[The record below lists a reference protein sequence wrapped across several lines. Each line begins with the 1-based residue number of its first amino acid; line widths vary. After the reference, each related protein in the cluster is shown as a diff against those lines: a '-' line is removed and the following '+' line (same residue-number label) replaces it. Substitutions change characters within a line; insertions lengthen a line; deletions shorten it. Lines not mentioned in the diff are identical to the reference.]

1 VVYYL
6 FFPGLS
12 GISHLEDVVL
22 KFLSL
27 RILILCI
34 LLPPVL
40 YIFSVQ
46 SIERH
51 LKGRYANE
59 IEDFYLEDTR
69 PLFEGSIRLKDAI
82 NNNINRYIQSK
93 ALIALG
99 VKVAITVTSKQ
110 NTILYPAVVD
120 AKEASLLPNDAMKIA
135 SDNYKLM
142 NEGLVVNVDLVL
154 EHNTLLT
161 NAILGF
167 FIFASILVLSF
178 YYWTGVKKAGQE
190 EMEKNSELFRLKEV
204 EINHADNLKALMKD
218 KKNLISEIKKIKK
231 QLKKETIKAS
241 KNEDEMIKASKN
253 EDEMIKEIV
262 ALEEKVHNKINFLN
276 ERQEEID
283 ALKEKIKLFEK
294 EARKESK
301 QKTKVYNSVRKRLK
315 TLYKNISIDKRAI
328 IGFLDLT
335 EDMKI
340 KSEEIIHKLNENPK
354 LVPIKRKVFSKKG
367 RATVQEVIF
376 AYNGRLYFRATKNSR
391 IEILT
396 IGTKNTQAKDL
407 EYLDSI

>member
-1 VVYYL
+1 
-6 FFPGLS
+6 
-12 GISHLEDVVL
+12 L

-46 SIERH
+46 SIEKH
-51 LKGRYANE
+51 LKGRYTNE

-82 NNNINRYIQSK
+82 NNNINRYLQSK

-110 NTILYPAVVD
+110 NRILYPAVVD
-120 AKEASLLPNDAMKIA
+120 PKEASLLPNNAMQIA
-135 SDNYKLM
+135 SDNYELM

-178 YYWTGVKKAGQE
+178 YYWTGVKKARQE

-218 KKNLISEIKKIKK
+218 KKNLISEIKKTKK
-231 QLKKETIKAS
+231 QLKKDKVKTR
-241 KNEDEMIKASKN
+241 KN

-262 ALEEKVHNKINFLN
+262 VLEDKINNKINILN

-294 EARKESK
+294 EVRKESK
-301 QKTKVYNSVRKRLK
+301 QKTKIYNSARKRFK
-315 TLYKNISIDKRAI
+315 ALYKNISIDKKAI

-354 LVPIKRKVFSKKG
+354 IVPIKRKVFSKKG

-376 AYNGRLYFRATKNSR
+376 SYNGRLYFRATKNSR

-396 IGTKNTQAKDL
+396 IGTKNTQIKDL
-407 EYLDSI
+407 EYLDKV

>member
-1 VVYYL
+1 M
-6 FFPGLS
+6 
-12 GISHLEDVVL
+12 

-154 EHNTLLT
+154 EHNSLLT

-367 RATVQEVIF
+367 RSTVQEVIF

>member
-1 VVYYL
+1 MKY
-6 FFPGLS
+6 
-12 GISHLEDVVL
+12 
-22 KFLSL
+22 LSL
-27 RILILCI
+27 KILILCI

-46 SIERH
+46 SLERH
-51 LKGRYANE
+51 LKSRYANE
-59 IEDFYLEDTR
+59 IEDSYLEDTR
-69 PLFEGSIRLKDAI
+69 PLFEGSIRLQDAI
-82 NNNINRYIQSK
+82 NSNINRYLQSK
-93 ALIALG
+93 ALIPLG

-110 NTILYPAVVD
+110 NRILYPAVVD
-120 AKEASLLPNDAMKIA
+120 AKEASLLPNDAMQIA

-142 NEGLVVNVDLVL
+142 NEGLAVNVDLVL

-167 FIFASILVLSF
+167 YIFASILVLSF
-178 YYWTGVKKAGQE
+178 YYWTGVKKARQE
-190 EMEKNSELFRLKEV
+190 ETEKNSELYRLKEI
-204 EINHADNLKALMKD
+204 EINHADNLKNLMKD

-231 QLKKETIKAS
+231 QLKKENINAR
-241 KNEDEMIKASKN
+241 KN

-262 ALEEKVHNKINFLN
+262 ALEEKINNKISLLN
-276 ERQEEID
+276 DRQEEID

-301 QKTKVYNSVRKRLK
+301 QKTKIYNSVRKRFK

-367 RATVQEVIF
+367 RTTVQEVIF
-376 AYNGRLYFRATKNSR
+376 AYNGRLYFRASKNSR
-391 IEILT
+391 IEVLT
-396 IGTKNTQAKDL
+396 IGTKNTQIKDL
-407 EYLDSI
+407 EYLDNV

>member
-1 VVYYL
+1 M
-6 FFPGLS
+6 
-12 GISHLEDVVL
+12 

-46 SIERH
+46 SIEKH
-51 LKGRYANE
+51 LKGRYTNE

-82 NNNINRYIQSK
+82 NNNINRYLQSK

-110 NTILYPAVVD
+110 NRILYPAVVD
-120 AKEASLLPNDAMKIA
+120 PKEASLLPNNAMQIA
-135 SDNYKLM
+135 SDNYELM

-178 YYWTGVKKAGQE
+178 YYWTGVKKARQE

-218 KKNLISEIKKIKK
+218 KKNLISEIKKTKK
-231 QLKKETIKAS
+231 QLKKDKVKTR
-241 KNEDEMIKASKN
+241 KN

-262 ALEEKVHNKINFLN
+262 VLEDKINNKISILN

-294 EARKESK
+294 EVRKESK
-301 QKTKVYNSVRKRLK
+301 QKTKIYNSARKRFK
-315 TLYKNISIDKRAI
+315 TIYKNISIDKKAI

-340 KSEEIIHKLNENPK
+340 KSEEVIHKLNENPK
-354 LVPIKRKVFSKKG
+354 IVPIKRKVFSKKG

-396 IGTKNTQAKDL
+396 IGTKNTQIKDL
-407 EYLDSI
+407 EYLDKIV

>member
-1 VVYYL
+1 M
-6 FFPGLS
+6 
-12 GISHLEDVVL
+12 

-46 SIERH
+46 SIEKH
-51 LKGRYANE
+51 LKGRYTNE

-82 NNNINRYIQSK
+82 NNNINRYLQSK

-110 NTILYPAVVD
+110 NRILYPAVVD
-120 AKEASLLPNDAMKIA
+120 PKEASLLPNNAMQIA
-135 SDNYKLM
+135 SDNYELM

-178 YYWTGVKKAGQE
+178 YYWTGVKKARQE

-218 KKNLISEIKKIKK
+218 KKNLISEIKKTKK
-231 QLKKETIKAS
+231 QLKKDKVKTR
-241 KNEDEMIKASKN
+241 KN

-262 ALEEKVHNKINFLN
+262 VLEDKINNKINMLN

-294 EARKESK
+294 EVRKESK
-301 QKTKVYNSVRKRLK
+301 QKTKIYNSARKRFK
-315 TLYKNISIDKRAI
+315 ALYKNISIDKKAI

-335 EDMKI
+335 E
-340 KSEEIIHKLNENPK
+340 
-354 LVPIKRKVFSKKG
+354 
-367 RATVQEVIF
+367 
-376 AYNGRLYFRATKNSR
+376 
-391 IEILT
+391 
-396 IGTKNTQAKDL
+396 
-407 EYLDSI
+407 

>member
-1 VVYYL
+1 M
-6 FFPGLS
+6 
-12 GISHLEDVVL
+12 

-120 AKEASLLPNDAMKIA
+120 AKEASLLPNDAMEIA

-161 NAILGF
+161 NTILGF

>member
-1 VVYYL
+1 MIC
-6 FFPGLS
+6 GLS
-12 GISHLEDVVL
+12 DVFPRLIQPKDVDL

-27 RILILCI
+27 KILILCI

-46 SIERH
+46 SVERH
-51 LKGRYANE
+51 LRNRFANE
-59 IEDFYLEDTR
+59 IEDIYLGNTR
-69 PLFEGSIRLKDAI
+69 SLFEGSVRLKDAI
-82 NNNINRYIQSK
+82 NRNINRYLQGK
-93 ALIALG
+93 ALIPLG
-99 VKVAITVTSKQ
+99 VKVTITVTSKQ

-120 AKEASLLPNDAMKIA
+120 DKDVSLLPNDSMQIA

-142 NEGLVVNVDLVL
+142 NEGLAVNVDLVV

-161 NAILGF
+161 NGILGF
-167 FIFASILVLSF
+167 YIFASILVLSF
-178 YYWTGVKKAGQE
+178 YYWRGVKKTREA
-190 EMEKNSELFRLKEV
+190 EMEKDSEIFRLKEI
-204 EINHADNLKALMKD
+204 ELNRSDNLKALMKD
-218 KKNLISEIKKIKK
+218 KKILISEIKKIEK
-231 QLKKETIKAS
+231 QLKKEKI
-241 KNEDEMIKASKN
+241 NASKN

-262 ALEEKVHNKINFLN
+262 ALEEKINKKIGLLN

-294 EARKESK
+294 EIRKESK
-301 QKTKVYNSVRKRLK
+301 QKTKIYNSTLKRFK

-328 IGFLDLT
+328 IGFIDLT

-354 LVPIKRKVFSKKG
+354 LVPIKRKVFGKKS
-367 RATVQEVIF
+367 RAAVQEVIF
-376 AYNGRLYFRATKNSR
+376 SYNGRLYFRATKQGM

-396 IGTKNTQAKDL
+396 IGTKNTQTKDL

>member
-1 VVYYL
+1 
-6 FFPGLS
+6 
-12 GISHLEDVVL
+12 L

-27 RILILCI
+27 KIMILCI

-46 SIERH
+46 SVERH
-51 LKGRYANE
+51 LKNRFANE
-59 IEDFYLEDTR
+59 IEDIYLGNTR
-69 PLFEGSIRLKDAI
+69 SLFEGSVRLKDAI
-82 NNNINRYIQSK
+82 NRNINRYLQSK
-93 ALIALG
+93 ALIPLG
-99 VKVAITVTSKQ
+99 VKVTITVTSKQ

-120 AKEASLLPNDAMKIA
+120 DKDVSLLPNDSMQIA

-142 NEGLVVNVDLVL
+142 NEGLAVNVDLVV

-161 NAILGF
+161 NGILGF
-167 FIFASILVLSF
+167 YIFASILVLSF
-178 YYWTGVKKAGQE
+178 YYWRGVKKTREA
-190 EMEKNSELFRLKEV
+190 EMEKDSEIFRLKEI
-204 EINHADNLKALMKD
+204 ELNRSDNLKALMKD
-218 KKNLISEIKKIKK
+218 KKILISEIKKIEK
-231 QLKKETIKAS
+231 QLKKEKINAS
-241 KNEDEMIKASKN
+241 KNEE
-253 EDEMIKEIV
+253 EMIKEIV
-262 ALEEKVHNKINFLN
+262 ALEEKINKKIGLLN

-294 EARKESK
+294 EIRKESK
-301 QKTKVYNSVRKRLK
+301 QKTKIYNSTLKRFK

-328 IGFLDLT
+328 IGFIDLT

-354 LVPIKRKVFSKKG
+354 LVPIKRKVFSKKSRG
-367 RATVQEVIF
+367 AVQEVIF
-376 AYNGRLYFRATKNSR
+376 SYNGRLYFRPTKQGM

-396 IGTKNTQAKDL
+396 IGTKNTQTKDL

>member
-1 VVYYL
+1 
-6 FFPGLS
+6 
-12 GISHLEDVVL
+12 
-22 KFLSL
+22 
-27 RILILCI
+27 
-34 LLPPVL
+34 
-40 YIFSVQ
+40 
-46 SIERH
+46 
-51 LKGRYANE
+51 
-59 IEDFYLEDTR
+59 
-69 PLFEGSIRLKDAI
+69 
-82 NNNINRYIQSK
+82 
-93 ALIALG
+93 
-99 VKVAITVTSKQ
+99 
-110 NTILYPAVVD
+110 
-120 AKEASLLPNDAMKIA
+120 
-135 SDNYKLM
+135 
-142 NEGLVVNVDLVL
+142 
-154 EHNTLLT
+154 
-161 NAILGF
+161 
-167 FIFASILVLSF
+167 
-178 YYWTGVKKAGQE
+178 
-190 EMEKNSELFRLKEV
+190 
-204 EINHADNLKALMKD
+204 MKD

-276 ERQEEID
+276 ERQKEID

-367 RATVQEVIF
+367 RSTVQEVIF

>member
-1 VVYYL
+1 M
-6 FFPGLS
+6 
-12 GISHLEDVVL
+12 

-120 AKEASLLPNDAMKIA
+120 AKEASLLPNDAMEIA

-154 EHNTLLT
+154 EHNSLLT

>member
-1 VVYYL
+1 M
-6 FFPGLS
+6 
-12 GISHLEDVVL
+12 

-27 RILILCI
+27 KILILCI

-46 SIERH
+46 SVERH
-51 LKGRYANE
+51 LRNRFANE
-59 IEDFYLEDTR
+59 IEDIYLGNTR
-69 PLFEGSIRLKDAI
+69 SLFEGSVRLKDAI
-82 NNNINRYIQSK
+82 NRNINRYLQSK
-93 ALIALG
+93 ALIPLG
-99 VKVAITVTSKQ
+99 VKVTISVTSKQ

-120 AKEASLLPNDAMKIA
+120 EKDVSLLPNDSMQIA

-142 NEGLVVNVDLVL
+142 NEGLAVNVDLVV

-161 NAILGF
+161 NGILGF
-167 FIFASILVLSF
+167 YIFASILVLSF
-178 YYWTGVKKAGQE
+178 YYWRGVKKTREA
-190 EMEKNSELFRLKEV
+190 EMEKDSEIFRLKEI
-204 EINHADNLKALMKD
+204 ELNRSDNLKALMKD
-218 KKNLISEIKKIKK
+218 KKILISEIKKIEK
-231 QLKKETIKAS
+231 QLKKEKI
-241 KNEDEMIKASKN
+241 NASKN

-262 ALEEKVHNKINFLN
+262 ALEEKINKKIGLLN

-294 EARKESK
+294 EIRKESK
-301 QKTKVYNSVRKRLK
+301 QKTKIYNSTLKRFK

-328 IGFLDLT
+328 IGFIDLT

-354 LVPIKRKVFSKKG
+354 LVPIKRKVFSKKS
-367 RATVQEVIF
+367 RAAVQEVIF
-376 AYNGRLYFRATKNSR
+376 SYNGRLYFRATKQGM

-396 IGTKNTQAKDL
+396 IGTKNTQTKDL

>member
-1 VVYYL
+1 M
-6 FFPGLS
+6 
-12 GISHLEDVVL
+12 

-120 AKEASLLPNDAMKIA
+120 AKEASLLPNDAMEIA

-154 EHNTLLT
+154 EHNSLLT

-367 RATVQEVIF
+367 RSTVQEVIF

>member
-1 VVYYL
+1 M
-6 FFPGLS
+6 
-12 GISHLEDVVL
+12 

-46 SIERH
+46 SLEKH
-51 LKGRYANE
+51 LKSRYATE
-59 IEDFYLEDTR
+59 IEDSYLKDTR
-69 PLFEGSIRLKDAI
+69 PLLEGSIRLQDAI
-82 NNNINRYIQSK
+82 NSNINRYLQSK
-93 ALIALG
+93 TLIPLG

-110 NTILYPAVVD
+110 NRILYPAVVD
-120 AKEASLLPNDAMKIA
+120 ANETTLLPNDAMQIA

-142 NEGLVVNVDLVL
+142 NEGLKVNVDLVL

-167 FIFASILVLSF
+167 YIFASILVLSF
-178 YYWTGVKKAGQE
+178 YYWTGVKKARQE
-190 EMEKNSELFRLKEV
+190 EMEKNSELYRLKEV
-204 EINHADNLKALMKD
+204 ELNRADNLKDLMKD

-231 QLKKETIKAS
+231 QLKKENIKAR
-241 KNEDEMIKASKN
+241 KN

-262 ALEEKVHNKINFLN
+262 ALEEKIHNKIYLLN

-301 QKTKVYNSVRKRLK
+301 QKAKVYNTVRKRFK
-315 TLYKNISIDKRAI
+315 TLYKNISIEKRAI
-328 IGFLDLT
+328 IGYLDLT

-340 KSEEIIHKLNENPK
+340 KSEEIIHKLNENSK

-376 AYNGRLYFRATKNSR
+376 AYNGRLYFRASKNSR

-396 IGTKNTQAKDL
+396 IGTKNTQSRDL
-407 EYLDSI
+407 EYLDGI

>member
-1 VVYYL
+1 
-6 FFPGLS
+6 
-12 GISHLEDVVL
+12 L

-27 RILILCI
+27 KILILCI

-59 IEDFYLEDTR
+59 IKDFYLKDTR
-69 PLFEGSIRLKDAI
+69 PLFEGSLRLKDAI
-82 NNNINRYIQSK
+82 NRNINRYLQSK
-93 ALIALG
+93 ALIPLG

-110 NTILYPAVVD
+110 NTILYPVVVD
-120 AKEASLLPNDAMKIA
+120 TKETSLLPNDAMKIA

-167 FIFASILVLSF
+167 YIFASIFVLSF
-178 YYWTGVKKAGQE
+178 YYWTGLKKTRQE

-204 EINHADNLKALMKD
+204 ETKHADNLKALMKD
-218 KKNLISEIKKIKK
+218 KKNLISEIKNIKK
-231 QLKKETIKAS
+231 QLKKEKIKAR
-241 KNEDEMIKASKN
+241 KNEDEMIQ
-253 EDEMIKEIV
+253 EIV
-262 ALEEKVHNKINFLN
+262 ALEEKIHNKMNFLN

-283 ALKEKIKLFEK
+283 ILKETIKLFEK

-301 QKTKVYNSVRKRLK
+301 QKTKDYHSVRKRFK
-315 TLYKNISIDKRAI
+315 ALYKNISIDKRAI

-376 AYNGRLYFRATKNSR
+376 AYNGRLYFRSAKNSR

-396 IGTKNTQAKDL
+396 IGTKNTQARDL
-407 EYLDSI
+407 EYLDNV